1 MLLPFVP
8 WQHLEQIKVKGI
20 MVAGNAIQIFY
31 AWYHYRKVQKLVE
44 GLCPNNKMSCIGEYK
59 RNILDYKNTA
69 ILSIISSLFHL
80 IFIVNEELFFIFKI
94 SPGVLFSMD
103 SIFDSLFY
111 CVLPFCLTLVL
122 INADL
127 PSSNEVPR
135 RTQFYVRRPEVLV
148 PRLPMTSGSDS
159 TLGLQLEQGL
169 VSCSGKGKGK
179 CKGNCKGKC
188 KTRGSLSI
196 RPISSFP
203 QTSEWSGP
211 STSHTTRVRL
221 PSVY

>member
-1 MLLPFVP
+1 M
-8 WQHLEQIKVKGI
+8 
-20 MVAGNAIQIFY
+20 
-31 AWYHYRKVQKLVE
+31 
-44 GLCPNNKMSCIGEYK
+44 
-59 RNILDYKNTA
+59 RNC
-69 ILSIISSLFHL
+69 
-80 IFIVNEELFFIFKI
+80 FFIFKM

-179 CKGNCKGKC
+179 CKGNRKGKGQ
-188 KTRGSLSI
+188 TRGSLSI
-196 RPISSFP
+196 RPNSYFP